1 MKIFR
6 GYEQSQEFLL
16 PPSLDE
22 FIIQDH
28 EVRIINDVVN
38 RLDLSGIRDKYNGG
52 GAPAYDPA
60 MMLKVLIYAYS
71 LGIYSSRKIVQELKT
86 DTAFMYLSAMQCPD
100 FRTFC
105 LFRSSNTEV
114 LPEIFVQVVRLC
126 ASLGMVKLGH
136 IAIDGTKLKANASV
150 RRSLRKDEV
159 EREIE
164 RVKSE
169 IKGIIKVSEAIDKEE
184 DEQYPDGDGSEMPKD
199 LQDKEYR
206 LKKLKEAQELLEK
219 EKLHKIN
226 LTDPEARLM
235 KNKQHRIEP
244 AYNVQVAVDAQDQ
257 IIVATDVIQQSADY
271 EGFQKMLQQTQENLG
286 RFPDQV
292 SADSGYFTYDNLE
305 YADRVGVD
313 AFIPD
318 NMLRWLEKQTDSE
331 KRYDK
336 SNFQYDVC
344 QDAYIC
350 PEGKLLNRYSKAK
363 YKGKSVIL
371 YRGRL
376 CADCEAKNKCTH
388 ARSRIIWRDGRESLV
403 LQMREK
409 LRSEHGRQTYL
420 RRMYTVEPVFGDMK
434 WNRNKR
440 ATNLRGLARVRV
452 DFLLMCTAHNIRKL
466 IKRIHQAALS
476 LPLSKPTH
484 MHPISN
490 WRFPEYLIWQACL

>member
-1 MKIFR
+1 M
-6 GYEQSQEFLL
+6 
-16 PPSLDE
+16 
-22 FIIQDH
+22 
-28 EVRIINDVVN
+28 
-38 RLDLSGIRDKYNGG
+38 
-52 GAPAYDPA
+52 
-60 MMLKVLIYAYS
+60 
-71 LGIYSSRKIVQELKT
+71 
-86 DTAFMYLSAMQCPD
+86 
-100 FRTFC
+100 
-105 LFRSSNTEV
+105 
-114 LPEIFVQVVRLC
+114 
-126 ASLGMVKLGH
+126 
-136 IAIDGTKLKANASV
+136 
-150 RRSLRKDEV
+150 
-159 EREIE
+159 
-164 RVKSE
+164 
-169 IKGIIKVSEAIDKEE
+169 
-184 DEQYPDGDGSEMPKD
+184 
-199 LQDKEYR
+199 
-206 LKKLKEAQELLEK
+206 
-219 EKLHKIN
+219 
-226 LTDPEARLM
+226 
-235 KNKQHRIEP
+235 
-244 AYNVQVAVDAQDQ
+244 QVAVDAQDQ